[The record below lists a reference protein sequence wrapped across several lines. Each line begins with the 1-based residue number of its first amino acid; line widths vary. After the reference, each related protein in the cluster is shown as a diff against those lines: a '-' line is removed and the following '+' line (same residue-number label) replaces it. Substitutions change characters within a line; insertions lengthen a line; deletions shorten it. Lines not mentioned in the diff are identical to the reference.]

1 MNYQEADHIRMLR
14 EMLQKF
20 VENEMPRE
28 LAREWDQTNE
38 YPAEVFAKLAEL
50 GVTGMTVPEEYGGS
64 GRDIQATMIT
74 IEELSKRS
82 MAVAVPYIM
91 ATCYAG
97 MNLVECGNEAQKADM
112 LPRVASGDLLFAYG
126 LTEPDVGAD
135 LASVRTTVVRD
146 GDELVINGSKRF
158 CSGAEICDYIY
169 TLACSDKDGERYQ
182 NLSFVMI
189 PPKSEGVT
197 IERIATMGMHGAA
210 TTDVTFNNVRVPASL
225 LMGGDEGW
233 NNGWK
238 MLAGP
243 GLDVEKLEVAA
254 IAIGVAAAAVE
265 DAWKYSQER
274 QQFGKPICTYQSIRH
289 KLADMQTKLHAARLM
304 TYHAANLLQQGQA
317 AGVETSMTKMFATET
332 AKELALECQTIMGAY
347 GYVKEF
353 DAERYVREAIV
364 LPIFGGS
371 TAIHLNNIS
380 NWMGLPK
387 R

>member
-20 VENEMPRE
+20 VDNEMPRE
-28 LAREWDQTNE
+28 KAREWDHSNE

-50 GVTGMTVPEEYGGS
+50 GVTGMTVPQEYGGS
-64 GRDIQATMIT
+64 GRDIQATMIA

-97 MNLVECGNEAQKADM
+97 MNIVECGDDAQKQAL
-112 LPRVASGDLLFAYG
+112 LPRVASGELLFAYG

-158 CSGAEICDYIY
+158 CSGAEIADYIY
-169 TLACSDKDGERYQ
+169 TLACSDRDGERYQ
-182 NLSFVMI
+182 NLSFVMV
-189 PPKSEGVT
+189 PPMADGVT

-210 TTDVTFNNVRVPASL
+210 TTDVTFTNVRVPFTQ
-225 LMGGDEGW
+225 LMGGEAGW

-243 GLDVEKLEVAA
+243 GLDVERIEVAA
-254 IAIGVAAAAVE
+254 IAVGVAAAAME
-265 DAWKYSQER
+265 DAWAYSQER
-274 QQFGKPICTYQSIRH
+274 RQFGKLICTYQSIRH
-289 KLADMQTKLHAARLM
+289 KLAEMQTKLHAARLM
-304 TYHAANLLQQGQA
+304 LYHAADLVQQGVPA
-317 AGVETSMTKMFATET
+317 AVETSMTKMFATET

-371 TAIHLNNIS
+371 TAIQLNNIS

-387 R
+387 Q

>member
-1 MNYQEADHIRMLR
+1 M
-14 EMLQKF
+14 
-20 VENEMPRE
+20 
-28 LAREWDQTNE
+28 
-38 YPAEVFAKLAEL
+38 
-50 GVTGMTVPEEYGGS
+50 
-64 GRDIQATMIT
+64 
-74 IEELSKRS
+74 
-82 MAVAVPYIM
+82 
-91 ATCYAG
+91 
-97 MNLVECGNEAQKADM
+97 
-112 LPRVASGDLLFAYG
+112 
-126 LTEPDVGAD
+126 
-135 LASVRTTVVRD
+135 VRD

-265 DAWKYSQER
+265 DAWEYSQER

>member
-50 GVTGMTVPEEYGGS
+50 GVTGMTVPEQYGGS

-189 PPKSEGVT
+189 PPDSEGVT

-265 DAWKYSQER
+265 DAWEYSQER

>member
-20 VENEMPRE
+20 VDNEMPRE
-28 LAREWDQTNE
+28 KAREWDHSNE

-50 GVTGMTVPEEYGGS
+50 GVTGMTVPQEYGGS
-64 GRDIQATMIT
+64 GRDIQATMIA

-97 MNLVECGNEAQKADM
+97 MNIVECGDDAQKQAL
-112 LPRVASGDLLFAYG
+112 LPRVASGELLFAYG

-146 GDELVINGSKRF
+146 GGELVINGSKRF
-158 CSGAEICDYIY
+158 CSGAEIADYIY
-169 TLACSDKDGERYQ
+169 TLACSDRDGERYQ
-182 NLSFVMI
+182 NLSFVMV
-189 PPKSEGVT
+189 PPMADGVT

-210 TTDVTFNNVRVPASL
+210 TTDVTFTNVRVPFTQ
-225 LMGGDEGW
+225 LMGGEAGW

-243 GLDVEKLEVAA
+243 GLDVEKIEVAA
-254 IAIGVAAAAVE
+254 IAVGVAAAAME
-265 DAWKYSQER
+265 DAWAYSQER
-274 QQFGKPICTYQSIRH
+274 RQFGKPICTYQSIRH
-289 KLADMQTKLHAARLM
+289 KLAEMQTKLHAARLM
-304 TYHAANLLQQGQA
+304 LYHAADLVQQGVPA
-317 AGVETSMTKMFATET
+317 AVETSMTKMFATET

-371 TAIHLNNIS
+371 TAIQLNNIS

-387 R
+387 Q

>member
-74 IEELSKRS
+74 IEELSRRS

-97 MNLVECGNEAQKADM
+97 MNLVECGSEAQKTEM

-169 TLACSDKDGERYQ
+169 TLACSDKEGERYQ

-189 PPKSEGVT
+189 PPDTAGVT

-210 TTDVTFNNVRVPASL
+210 TTDVTFTNVRVPASL
-225 LMGGDEGW
+225 LMGGDAGW

-265 DAWKYSQER
+265 DAWEYSQER
-274 QQFGKPICTYQSIRH
+274 RQFGKPICTYQSIRH

-304 TYHAANLLQQGQA
+304 TYHAASLLQQGQA
-317 AGVETSMTKMFATET
+317 AGVETSMTKMFATEA

>member
-20 VENEMPRE
+20 VDNEMPRE
-28 LAREWDQTNE
+28 KAREWDHSNE

-50 GVTGMTVPEEYGGS
+50 GVTGMTVPQEYGGS
-64 GRDIQATMIT
+64 GRDIQATMIA

-97 MNLVECGNEAQKADM
+97 MNIVECGDDAQKQAL
-112 LPRVASGDLLFAYG
+112 LPRVASGELLFAYG

-146 GDELVINGSKRF
+146 GGELVINGSKRF
-158 CSGAEICDYIY
+158 CSGAEIADYIY
-169 TLACSDKDGERYQ
+169 TLACSDRDGERYQ
-182 NLSFVMI
+182 NLSFVMV
-189 PPKSEGVT
+189 PPMADGVT

-210 TTDVTFNNVRVPASL
+210 TTDVTFTNVRVPFTQ
-225 LMGGDEGW
+225 LMGGEAGW

-243 GLDVEKLEVAA
+243 GLDVEKIEVAA
-254 IAIGVAAAAVE
+254 IAVGVAAAAME
-265 DAWKYSQER
+265 DAWAYSQER
-274 QQFGKPICTYQSIRH
+274 RQFGKLICTYQSIRH
-289 KLADMQTKLHAARLM
+289 KLAEMQTKLHAARLM
-304 TYHAANLLQQGQA
+304 LYHAADLVQQGVPA
-317 AGVETSMTKMFATET
+317 AVETSMTKMFATET

-371 TAIHLNNIS
+371 TAIQLNNIS

-387 R
+387 Q

>member
-1 MNYQEADHIRMLR
+1 MDYQEADHIRMLR

-28 LAREWDQTNE
+28 LARDWDQTNE

-97 MNLVECGNEAQKADM
+97 MNLVECGSAAQKSDM

-169 TLACSDKDGERYQ
+169 TLACSDKEGERYQ

-189 PPKSEGVT
+189 PPDSPGVT

-210 TTDVTFNNVRVPASL
+210 TTDVTFTNVRVPASL
-225 LMGGDEGW
+225 LMGGDDGW

-265 DAWKYSQER
+265 DAWEYSQER
-274 QQFGKPICTYQSIRH
+274 RQFGKPICTYQSIRH

>member
-50 GVTGMTVPEEYGGS
+50 GVTGMTVPEQYGGS

-265 DAWKYSQER
+265 DAWEYSQER

-304 TYHAANLLQQGQA
+304 TYHAASLLQQGQA

>member
-20 VENEMPRE
+20 VDNEMPRE
-28 LAREWDQTNE
+28 KAREWDHSNE

-50 GVTGMTVPEEYGGS
+50 GVTGMTVPQEYGGS
-64 GRDIQATMIT
+64 GRDIQATMIA

-97 MNLVECGNEAQKADM
+97 MNIVECGDDAQKQAL
-112 LPRVASGDLLFAYG
+112 LPRVASGELLFAYG

-158 CSGAEICDYIY
+158 CSGAEIADYIY
-169 TLACSDKDGERYQ
+169 TLACSDRDGERYQ
-182 NLSFVMI
+182 NLSFVMV
-189 PPKSEGVT
+189 PPMADGVT

-210 TTDVTFNNVRVPASL
+210 TTDVTFTNVRVPFTQ
-225 LMGGDEGW
+225 LMGGEAGW

-243 GLDVEKLEVAA
+243 GLDVEKIEVAA
-254 IAIGVAAAAVE
+254 IAVGVAAAAME
-265 DAWKYSQER
+265 DAWAYSQER
-274 QQFGKPICTYQSIRH
+274 RQFGKLICTYQSIRH
-289 KLADMQTKLHAARLM
+289 KLAEMQTKLHAARLM
-304 TYHAANLLQQGQA
+304 LYHAADLVQQGVPA
-317 AGVETSMTKMFATET
+317 AVETSMTKMFATET

-371 TAIHLNNIS
+371 TAIQLNNIS

-387 R
+387 Q

>member
-1 MNYQEADHIRMLR
+1 MNYNEPDHIRMLR
-14 EMLQKF
+14 ETLQKF

-28 LAREWDQTNE
+28 LAREWDQANE
-38 YPAEVFAKLAEL
+38 YPAEVFAKLADL
-50 GVTGMTVPEEYGGS
+50 GVTGMTMDEAHGGS
-64 GRDIQATMIT
+64 GRDIQATMVV

-82 MAVAVPYIM
+82 MAIAVPYIM
-91 ATCYAG
+91 CTCYAG
-97 MNLVECGNEAQKADM
+97 MNLVECASPEQQAEL
-112 LPRVASGDLLFAYG
+112 LPRVASGELLFAYG

-158 CSGAEICDYIY
+158 CSGAEISDYIY
-169 TLACSDKDGERYQ
+169 TLVCSDKEGERYR

-189 PPKSEGVT
+189 PPDSAGVT

-210 TTDVTFNNVRVPASL
+210 TTDVTFSNVRVPIDK
-225 LMGGDEGW
+225 LMGGEAGW

-254 IAIGVAAAAVE
+254 IAVGVAAAAVE
-265 DAWKYSQER
+265 DAWEYSQER

-304 TYHAANLLQQGQA
+304 MAHATELVQQGQA
-317 AGVETSMTKMFATET
+317 AGVETSMTKMFCTET

-353 DAERYVREAIV
+353 DCERYVREAIV

-387 R
+387 Q

>member
-1 MNYQEADHIRMLR
+1 MNYNEPDHIRMLR
-14 EMLQKF
+14 ETLQKF
-20 VENEMPRE
+20 VEKEMPRE
-28 LAREWDQTNE
+28 LARQWDQENE
-38 YPAEVFAKLAEL
+38 YPAEIFAKLADL
-50 GVTGMTVPEEYGGS
+50 GVTGMVMGEEYDGS
-64 GRDIQATMIT
+64 GRDVQATMVV

-82 MAVAVPYIM
+82 MAIAVPYIM
-91 ATCYAG
+91 CTCYAG
-97 MNLVECGNEAQKADM
+97 MNLVECGSSEQKAEL

-146 GDELVINGSKRF
+146 GNELVINGSKRF

-169 TLACSDKDGERYQ
+169 TLACSDKEGKRYG

-189 PPKSEGVT
+189 PPSAEGVT

-210 TTDVTFNNVRVPASL
+210 TTDVTFSNVRVPLTA
-225 LMGGDEGW
+225 LMGGEAGW
-233 NNGWK
+233 NNGWN

-254 IAIGVAAAAVE
+254 IAVGVAAAAVE
-265 DAWKYSQER
+265 DAWEYSQER

-289 KLADMQTKLHAARLM
+289 KLSDMQTKLHAARLM
-304 TYHAANLLQQGQA
+304 MVHAADLVQSGQP
-317 AGVETSMTKMFATET
+317 AGVETSMTKMFTTET

-353 DAERYVREAIV
+353 DCERYVREAIV

-387 R
+387 K

>member
-50 GVTGMTVPEEYGGS
+50 GVTSMTVPEQYGGS

-189 PPKSEGVT
+189 PPDSEGVT

-265 DAWKYSQER
+265 DAWEYSQER

>member
-50 GVTGMTVPEEYGGS
+50 GVTGMTVPEQYGGS

>member
-189 PPKSEGVT
+189 PPDSEGVT

-265 DAWKYSQER
+265 DAWEYSQER

>member
-265 DAWKYSQER
+265 DAWEYSQER

>member
-50 GVTGMTVPEEYGGS
+50 GVTGMTVPEQYGGS

-146 GDELVINGSKRF
+146 GDELVIR
-158 CSGAEICDYIY
+158 AP
-169 TLACSDKDGERYQ
+169 R
-182 NLSFVMI
+182 
-189 PPKSEGVT
+189 
-197 IERIATMGMHGAA
+197 
-210 TTDVTFNNVRVPASL
+210 VRLWP
-225 LMGGDEGW
+225 DT
-233 NNGWK
+233 
-238 MLAGP
+238 P
-243 GLDVEKLEVAA
+243 
-254 IAIGVAAAAVE
+254 
-265 DAWKYSQER
+265 Y
-274 QQFGKPICTYQSIRH
+274 
-289 KLADMQTKLHAARLM
+289 
-304 TYHAANLLQQGQA
+304 
-317 AGVETSMTKMFATET
+317 
-332 AKELALECQTIMGAY
+332 
-347 GYVKEF
+347 
-353 DAERYVREAIV
+353 
-364 LPIFGGS
+364 
-371 TAIHLNNIS
+371 
-380 NWMGLPK
+380 
-387 R
+387 

>member
-50 GVTGMTVPEEYGGS
+50 GVTSMTVPEQYGGS

-265 DAWKYSQER
+265 DAWEYSQER